1 VIAPSTLIELGSGF
15 PDQAGYAEIERIHP
29 SFGGEAASS
38 AYVLARL
45 GVAIRLNGTRLPDD
59 SESRRVIDL
68 LSGAGV
74 DCSSVVLDGDTRVTE
89 IVFAAAGERT
99 VFGTYGRML
108 ADRAWS
114 RPSRDDIASSR
125 IVCLDPFFG
134 SESELA
140 ARWCQDEGVPYVT
153 VDTEPDTEVARHADV
168 LVISEEFAERTFD
181 RVDYESIHSE
191 YTRRCRGLVILTRGG
206 RPLLFG
212 RHGDPV
218 RRRAPFEIAPRDTA
232 GAGDSFRAGVIHG
245 LLLGQC
251 DDDLITTAC
260 AVAAMVCQTSPGVL
274 LSPTP
279 RDLEGFLRDR
289 AGDAGDDV

>member
-1 VIAPSTLIELGSGF
+1 MAPSTLIELGDGF
-15 PDQAGYAEIERIHP
+15 PDQAGYGEIERIHA

-45 GVAIRLNGTRLPDD
+45 GVATRLSGTRLPDD
-59 SESRRVIDL
+59 AESRRVMDL

-74 DCSSVVLDGDTRVTE
+74 DCSAVALDGNTPVTE
-89 IVFAAAGERT
+89 IVFSAGGERT

-114 RPSRDDIASSR
+114 PPSRDAIASSR

-134 SESELA
+134 DESALA
-140 ARWCQDEGVPYVT
+140 ARLCLDEDVPYVT
-153 VDTEPDTEVARHADV
+153 VDTEPDTELARYAGV

-181 RVDYESIHSE
+181 RMDYESIHSQ
-191 YTRRCRGLVILTRGG
+191 YTRRCRGLVIVTRGG

-212 RHGDPV
+212 RDGDPV
-218 RRRAPFEIAPRDTA
+218 RRRAPFEITPRDTA

-245 LLLGQC
+245 LLLGQS

-260 AVAAMVCQTSPGVL
+260 AVAAMVCETSPGVL
-274 LSPTP
+274 HSPTSHELQ
-279 RDLEGFLRDR
+279 DFLQDR
-289 AGDAGDDV
+289 ADHSGDGD